1 MLSIL
6 SARAAQAGAIEAHGA
21 GGRLLN

>member
-6 SARAAQAGAIEAHGA
+6 SARAAQAGAIEAHGT